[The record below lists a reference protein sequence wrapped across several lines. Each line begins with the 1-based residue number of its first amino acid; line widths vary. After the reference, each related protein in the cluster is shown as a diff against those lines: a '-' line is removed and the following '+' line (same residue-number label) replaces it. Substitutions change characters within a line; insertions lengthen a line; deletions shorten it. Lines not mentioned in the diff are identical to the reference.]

1 MTEKGRKLSIYYWT
15 GAALLAV
22 IGFFYWLIAWKDIA
36 WTDDAYVEGNQVYL
50 TPLHSGFVTAIHT
63 DDTYLVKENEVLV
76 ELDKTDAIIALDR
89 TKEELAQSVRN
100 VCEMFHQV
108 FAYRAQIEMI
118 KAKFIRDAQDFE
130 HRLRVLSAQ
139 AVSLEEYEHAVATL
153 RESYHLLENIQSL
166 YEKSLSLVQNTSIES
181 HPLVKAAADRFRD
194 AWVYLRRCNLYAP
207 AEGLAAQRS
216 IQVGMW
222 VKEGTPL
229 MSIVPMNQIWINA
242 NFKETQMR
250 RMRIGQR
257 AKITVDLYGKQVV
270 FHGKI
275 AGLPA
280 VAGNVTGLLPPQNL
294 SGNWIK
300 IVQRLPVRIEL
311 DPEEI
316 KLHPLRLGLSS
327 EVTVDLKNETGLY
340 LPVSSQ
346 GSPTYR
352 TEVFNKEEAGD
363 RAFIEK
369 IIALNLDPNLS
380 QYRSAQLAL
389 PTVRMSIPALIRE
402 ALFAN
407 PSDPLRPPLPQDLLG
422 ETAANQLGEMQS
434 E

>member
-1 MTEKGRKLSIYYWT
+1 MTENGRKLSIYYWA

-22 IGFFYWLIAWKDIA
+22 ICLIYWLAAWKDIA

-63 DDTYLVKENEVLV
+63 DDTYLVKENQVLV
-76 ELDKTDAIIALDR
+76 ELDRTDAIIAVDR
-89 TKEELAQSVRN
+89 TAEELAQSVRS

-139 AVSLEEYEHAVATL
+139 AVSLEEYEHAVAAL
-153 RESYHLLENIQSL
+153 RESYHLLENTQSL
-166 YEKSLSLVQNTSIES
+166 YEKSLSLVQNTSVES
-181 HPLVKAAADRFRD
+181 HPLVRAAADRLRD
-194 AWVYLRRCNLYAP
+194 AWVYLHRCSLYAP

-216 IQVGMW
+216 IQVGMY

-229 MSIVPMNQIWINA
+229 MSVVPMDQIWINA

-257 AKITVDLYGKQVV
+257 AKITVDLYGKGVV

-311 DPEEI
+311 DPEEV
-316 KLHPLRLGLSS
+316 KCHPLRLGLSS
-327 EVTVDLKNETGLY
+327 EVTVDVKHDTGLY
-340 LPVSSQ
+340 VPTSSQ
-346 GSPTYR
+346 GSPTYS
-352 TEVFNKEEAGD
+352 TEVYNEEEEGD
-363 RAFIEK
+363 RSFIEE
-369 IIALNLDPNLS
+369 IIAANLDPHLS
-380 QYRSAQLAL
+380 KYRSNQLAL
-389 PTVRMSIPALIRE
+389 PSIRMTIPALIRE

-407 PSDPLRPPLPQDLLG
+407 PSNPLTPPLPQDLLG
-422 ETAANQLGEMQS
+422 ETAANQLEALQI

>member
-1 MTEKGRKLSIYYWT
+1 MTEKRKKLSIYYW
-15 GAALLAV
+15 AAVFFLAIV
-22 IGFFYWLIAWKDIA
+22 GFLYWLIVWKNIA
-36 WTDDAYVEGNQVYL
+36 WTDDAYVTGNQVYL

-76 ELDKTDAIIALDR
+76 ELDRTDALIAFDR
-89 TKEELAQSVRN
+89 TKEELAQTVRS

-118 KAKFIRDAQDFE
+118 KAKFVRDAQDFE

-139 AVSLEEYEHAVATL
+139 AVSLEEYEHAVASL
-153 RESYHLLENIQSL
+153 RESYHLLQNTQSL
-166 YEKSLSLVQNTSIES
+166 YEKSLSLVQGTSLRS
-181 HPLVKAAADRFRD
+181 HPLVLAAADHLRE
-194 AWVYLRRCNLYAP
+194 AWVYLRRCSLYAP
-207 AEGLAAQRS
+207 QTGIAAQRS

-229 MSIVPMNQIWINA
+229 MSVVPMDEIWINA

-257 AKITVDLYGKQVV
+257 AKITVDLYGKGVV
-270 FHGKI
+270 FHGRI
-275 AGLPA
+275 VGLPA
-280 VAGNVTGLLPPQNL
+280 IAGNVVGLLPPQNL

-300 IVQRLPVRIEL
+300 IVQRLPVRIQL

-316 KLHPLRLGLSS
+316 KSHPLRLGLSS
-327 EVTVDLKNETGLY
+327 EVTVDLANDTGLY
-340 LPVSSQ
+340 LPTSTK
-346 GSPTYR
+346 GSPNYSTAIY
-352 TEVFNKEEAGD
+352 KAEEEGD
-363 RAFIEK
+363 EEFVETIVSA
-369 IIALNLDPNLS
+369 NLDPNLARYS
-380 QYRSAQLAL
+380 SSCLLL
-389 PTVRMSIPALIRE
+389 PSNRMTIPMLIQE

-407 PSDPLRPPLPQDLLG
+407 PSDPLRPPSPSDLLG
-422 ETAANQLGEMQS
+422 ERSS